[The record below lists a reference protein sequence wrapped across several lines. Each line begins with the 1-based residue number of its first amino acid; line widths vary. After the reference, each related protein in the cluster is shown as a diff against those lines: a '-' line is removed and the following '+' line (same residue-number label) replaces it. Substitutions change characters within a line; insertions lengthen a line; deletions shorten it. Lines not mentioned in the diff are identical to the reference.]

1 MTRPNKPKSI
11 KLQQQER
18 VQELIME
25 LAGFALDTREVLYNY
40 GESLSNTAKRR
51 ICVVAKLHG
60 EMLTLEK
67 YSDAI
72 GLEIVV
78 ERAERIFEEAKE
90 LSIKI
95 TEEVNAIAQ

>member
-1 MTRPNKPKSI
+1 MTRPNKPKSQ

-51 ICVVAKLHG
+51 ICVVAKLYG
-60 EMLTLEK
+60 EMIVLEK

-72 GLEIVV
+72 GLEEVV
-78 ERAERIFEEAKE
+78 ERGEKLVEEAKE
-90 LSIKI
+90 LSNKI

>member
-1 MTRPNKPKSI
+1 MKRTAKPKSI

-18 VQELIME
+18 VQEIIME

-51 ICVVAKLHG
+51 ICVVAKLYG
-60 EMLTLEK
+60 EMIVLEK
-67 YSDAI
+67 YIDDI
-72 GLEIVV
+72 GVEEVV
-78 ERAERIFEEAKE
+78 ERGEKLVEEAKE
-90 LSIKI
+90 LSNKI

>member
-1 MTRPNKPKSI
+1 MTRTAKPKSI
-11 KLQQQER
+11 KLQQEER
-18 VQELIME
+18 IQDLVME

-51 ICVVAKLHG
+51 ICVVAKLSG

-78 ERAERIFEEAKE
+78 ERAERIFEEAKD
-90 LSIKI
+90 LSNKI